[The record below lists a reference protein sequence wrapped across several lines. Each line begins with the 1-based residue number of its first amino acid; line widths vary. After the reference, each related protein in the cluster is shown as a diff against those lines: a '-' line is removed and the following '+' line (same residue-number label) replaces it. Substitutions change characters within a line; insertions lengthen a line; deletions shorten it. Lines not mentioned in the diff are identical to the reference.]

1 MSDRFYDWL
10 VRKYGW
16 SDETF
21 ADLDEDF
28 QEKLIGEFSSIAASY
43 GN

>member
-10 VRKYGW
+10 SRKYGW

-21 ADLDEDF
+21 LELDEEF
-28 QEKLIGEFSSIAASY
+28 QDALILEFSSIAASY
-43 GN
+43 